1 MVDVE
6 NLEVHQKM
14 VSLFAP
20 EVLEDSVR
28 QSVQALQDN
37 VALLLAER
45 AEITRLVHQA
55 LGVVVDAHD
64 ANRHLPVLR
73 EARDLLCQIKILT
86 GT

>member
-1 MVDVE
+1 MVD
-6 NLEVHQKM
+6 LEDLQVHQKM
-14 VSLFAP
+14 VALFAP
-20 EVLEDSVR
+20 EVLEDYALR
-28 QSVQALQDN
+28 SVQALQDN

-73 EARDLLCQIKILT
+73 EARDLLCQVKSLT